1 MNPHVHS
8 ARHGRQTRLRLAS
21 WILLALTVLASASPT
36 LAQDSSSPDFSSRE
50 AIAQRLEGVEAELR
64 DSATDSDPVARDLL
78 LQLEA
83 SLYQHQEALDYLAE
97 MKRKAES
104 ARQALGA
111 WNGLDLPAPY
121 SIAFADQ
128 LRAEQQSLQ
137 RELRAT
143 SSRQRIANRAIEDVT
158 IQLAARQRAARQF
171 RENADTAGT
180 AAARQEAEQTAR
192 REELTA
198 RFLAE
203 TLARLRL
210 RRDSQQVQETA
221 LNAAL
226 ELNALKIDAV
236 RGKVRFTREE
246 LDANQKR
253 IADERSALLASVRP
267 ERGGQGSQAGQ
278 GQQLTWKID
287 ILDIERDFWNA
298 LYAAHNAEKEADRNA
313 AMASIRTLKSRA
325 DDWAELIR
333 LQITDLADE
342 ETQATGARA
351 SPEDIRRVVK
361 LQNQLDF
368 ALAEHGDEGVRGPG
382 VLERL
387 SDAGLAVW
395 GAELYLAEETASIG
409 GEKVTTYRAVTVG
422 KILRLALIL
431 IVGWFVL
438 RYVSRRVHALVA
450 RRPNAEPGI
459 ADAAR
464 GWTFGIG
471 LALLLLYGL
480 NRVHIPFTAFAF
492 LGGTLA
498 IGIGFGAQTLL
509 KNFISGV
516 ILSLERPFKVGDLVE
531 VDTIL
536 GTIRR
541 IGLRASVIHHFDGT
555 DTLVPN
561 SSLLESRVSNWTY
574 GDTAMRGRV
583 EVGVAYGS
591 PTREVSRT
599 LLAVAGAHGLVLK
612 DPEPLVLFSAFGDNA
627 LQFSLLFWF
636 DARRTGREPLASDLR
651 FMIDKAFAEA
661 GIVIAFPQHD
671 IHFDDSKP
679 LRVELSRASGNAGK
693 EPAAG

>member
-1 MNPHVHS
+1 M
-8 ARHGRQTRLRLAS
+8 
-21 WILLALTVLASASPT
+21 IALVSGSPA
-36 LAQDSSSPDFSSRE
+36 LAQDSFNPEFSSRE

-64 DSATDSDPVARDLL
+64 DSAAASDPAARDLL

-83 SLYQHQEALDYLAE
+83 ALYQHQEALDYLAE
-97 MKRKAES
+97 MNRKADS

-128 LRAEQQSLQ
+128 LRSEQQSLQ
-137 RELRAT
+137 RELRAAD
-143 SSRQRIANRAIEDVT
+143 SRQRIANRAIEDVNN
-158 IQLAARQRAARQF
+158 QLAARQRAVRQS
-171 RENADTAGT
+171 REKADTAGT
-180 AAARQEAEQTAR
+180 AAERRDAEQAAH
-192 REELTA
+192 REELA
-198 RFLAE
+198 SRFRAE

-210 RRDSQQVQETA
+210 RRDSQLVEQTA
-221 LNAAL
+221 LNSAL
-226 ELNALKIDAV
+226 ELSALKIDAA

-246 LDANQKR
+246 LDAIQR
-253 IADERSALLASVRP
+253 RVADERSTLLASVMP
-267 ERGGQGSQAGQ
+267 ERGGQGSQDGQ

-298 LYAAHNAEKEADRNA
+298 LYVAHNAEKEADRNA

-342 ETQATGARA
+342 ETQAIGARA

-361 LQNQLDF
+361 LQNQLEF
-368 ALAEHGDEGVRGPG
+368 ALAELGDEGVRGPG

-387 SDAGLAVW
+387 NDARLAIW

-422 KILRLALIL
+422 KILRLAVIL
-431 IVGWFVL
+431 AVGWFLL
-438 RYVSRRVHALVA
+438 RFLSRRVHALVA
-450 RRPNAEPGI
+450 RRPDVDPGV

-471 LALLLLYGL
+471 LALLVLYGL

-531 VDTIL
+531 VDSIL

-561 SSLLESRVSNWTY
+561 SSLLENRVSNWTY
-574 GDTAMRGRV
+574 GDTAMRGRL

-599 LLAVAGAHGLVLK
+599 LLAVADAHGLVLK
-612 DPEPLVLFSAFGDNA
+612 DPAPVVQFSAFGDNA

-679 LRVELSRASGNAGK
+679 LRVELSRASRNAGE
-693 EPAAG
+693 EPSAG